1 MNNAVFGKTMEDVT
15 KQRDI
20 KLFTTERRIAL
31 LQRQN
36 YFSAPVAYSGVGS
49 RVYILSK
56 LFIGNNLLLKL
67 LITLSLELNNNP
79 ILSKKNFF
87 SSDFIPLSRLF
98 NSLAKLLSLLSAFSI
113 DKRPSYISLKITIGS
128 SKYLLKL

>member
-20 KLFTTERRIAL
+20 KLFTTERRSTL
-31 LQRQN
+31 LQKQN
-36 YFSAPVAYSGVGS
+36 YFSASVAYSGVGS

-56 LFIGNNLLLKL
+56 LFLGNNLLLKL
-67 LITLSLELNNNP
+67 LITFSLELNNNP